1 MAKFLSFPLEKAMH
15 VLKVLLKTAKTD
27 SEKQHIRSIMSRA
40 RENTTRGLA
49 PKGRLLLNDRDG
61 TWLRSRSATLS
72 GPGKDRATWTE
83 KTPSKRSKI
92 VETTR
97 PDDGAPTTIRTMG
110 TREFDD
116 IARDSALRQE
126 RAAAKS
132 GRKLN
137 RTRFATRRTLEEDTF

>member
-1 MAKFLSFPLEKAMH
+1 MAKFLSFPLEKAKH
-15 VLKVLLKTAKTD
+15 VLKVLLKTAETE
-27 SEKQHIRSIMSRA
+27 SERRHIRGIMSRA
-40 RENTTRGLA
+40 RENTTKGLA
-49 PKGRLLLNDRDG
+49 PKGRLLLNERDG
-61 TWLRSRSATLS
+61 SWLRSNSSILA
-72 GPGKDRATWTE
+72 GYGKDRPKWTE